1 MALFTKQCW
10 AGAQEASVWGLSFSP
25 ECFCCVTLGTHYLPS
40 LGFGLIL
47 VVWGDWHVVFKPN
60 FMGALNLTPLK
71 IFSGSPWTSDS
82 SPDYKQT
89 PGSPE
94 INSWLIWLTKLWQGA
109 SRTHNRENSA
119 EKTGY
124 PCVKKKERK
133 NLDLYLTPL
142 TKMKLKWVKDL
153 NLRPETV
160 KLLGKNKGKNFIDID
175 LGSVF
180 GYDAKIVDN
189 KCNNLTFA
197 Q

>member
-1 MALFTKQCW
+1 MC
-10 AGAQEASVWGLSFSP
+10 
-25 ECFCCVTLGTHYLPS
+25 
-40 LGFGLIL
+40 
-47 VVWGDWHVVFKPN
+47 
-60 FMGALNLTPLK
+60 
-71 IFSGSPWTSDS
+71 
-82 SPDYKQT
+82 
-89 PGSPE
+89 
-94 INSWLIWLTKLWQGA
+94 
-109 SRTHNRENSA
+109 
-119 EKTGY
+119 
-124 PCVKKKERK
+124 KKERK